1 MWSAIVGLIVRLF
14 SLFLQRKSATV
25 TESEDVGAAT
35 ADLDAAKSAVK
46 TETAVATAEANATST
61 VSGVE
66 SRLSKGTF

>member
-25 TESEDVGAAT
+25 TEAEDVGAAT
-35 ADLDAAKSAVK
+35 SDLNAEKVAVK
-46 TETAVATAEANATST
+46 TETAVATAEANAPST

-66 SRLSKGTF
+66 SRLNDGSF